1 MRGFARFLGGVLL
14 GASIGAA
21 VAALLAPAPG
31 SELQGEIRSRV
42 ENIQIEV
49 QKAAR
54 ERRQELEDQLAH
66 LRAG

>member
-1 MRGFARFLGGVLL
+1 MRSFARFLGGVLL

-21 VAALLAPAPG
+21 VTILLVPAPG
-31 SELQGEIRSRV
+31 SELQSEIRSRV